1 MSTEDNKDQQEQ
13 EYAEG
18 FKLLE
23 DIPEG
28 TTTDVVTDLKMGI
41 YNLYLNLL
49 NYLMVEYGSVEA
61 IKISTGFLD
70 QISNT
75 FKDTLSKE

>member
-1 MSTEDNKDQQEQ
+1 MPIEDEQ
-13 EYAEG
+13 EEQNSEG
-18 FKLLE
+18 FNLVE
-23 DIPEG
+23 EVPEG

-41 YNLYLNLL
+41 YNLFLNLL

-61 IKISTGFLD
+61 VKISTGFLD

-75 FKDTLSKE
+75 FKETLNKE

>member
-1 MSTEDNKDQQEQ
+1 MSTENNQDQQEYPEQ
-13 EYAEG
+13 I
-18 FKLLE
+18 KLIE

-61 IKISTGFLD
+61 VKISTEFLD

-75 FKDTLSKE
+75 FKDTLNKE

>member
-1 MSTEDNKDQQEQ
+1 MMLSTNIQT
-13 EYAEG
+13 G
-18 FKLLE
+18 
-23 DIPEG
+23 
-28 TTTDVVTDLKMGI
+28 VGI

-61 IKISTGFLD
+61 VKISTGFLD

-75 FKDTLSKE
+75 FKDTLNKE

>member
-1 MSTEDNKDQQEQ
+1 MSTEDEFEQ
-13 EYAEG
+13 PDADGINLAE
-18 FKLLE
+18 E
-23 DIPEG
+23 VPEG

-61 IKISTGFLD
+61 VKISTEFLD
-70 QISNT
+70 KISNT
-75 FKDTLSKE
+75 FKETLNKE

>member
-41 YNLYLNLL
+41 YNLYLK
-49 NYLMVEYGSVEA
+49 Y
-61 IKISTGFLD
+61 KIIL
-70 QISNT
+70 INNC
-75 FKDTLSKE
+75 

>member
-1 MSTEDNKDQQEQ
+1 MSTEDNQKEQ

-23 DIPEG
+23 DIPAG

-61 IKISTGFLD
+61 VKISTGFLD

-75 FKDTLSKE
+75 FKDTLNKE